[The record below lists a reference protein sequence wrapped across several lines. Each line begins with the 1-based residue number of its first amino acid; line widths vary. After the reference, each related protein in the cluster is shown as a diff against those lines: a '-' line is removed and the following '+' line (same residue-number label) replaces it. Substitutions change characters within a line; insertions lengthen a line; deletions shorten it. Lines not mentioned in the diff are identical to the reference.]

1 MEKSVQKNRVNW
13 IMGALLLSMFLSSLD
28 QTIVTTALP
37 TIVEKLGGLDL
48 ISWVFTIYMLA
59 STAVMPIVGKLSDMY
74 GRKRFYLTGLLLFLG
89 GSALCGAAST
99 MEQLIIFRGIQ
110 GIGAGFLMPITFTL
124 IFGLMPQDKAGRFQ
138 ALFMSVFA
146 LSSVIGPTL
155 GSFITTHLNWRWNFY
170 INLPL
175 GIVSFII
182 LSMALFEQK
191 NEEKKHIDYL
201 GSILLVVSTISILLA
216 LKMGGVDYGWLSWQI
231 LGLFTI
237 GVISIISFFVT
248 EMKVKEPILPLGLFK
263 NRVIASSSLV
273 TFIQGVVMFGSLLYI
288 PIFVQGGL
296 GGNVSDAG
304 NAVTPMMFSVMIG
317 ASISSFTMTKLSWRI
332 NMLASM
338 LITGVGL
345 FFMTNMPLD
354 ANKWIVRLDM
364 VVIGAGIGILMPIAQ
379 TAVTVSAAE
388 RYQGIATSTVTFFRA
403 IGGVF
408 GTAIMA
414 ALVNR
419 HMETAIQSGAPKLG
433 VPAEKLEMF
442 TNPQVLLRAGGQ
454 IPEQVLTML
463 KNALGDSIHLGFW
476 FLVGAAVIGF
486 LSACFAGSSRF
497 DPVAYKKKQAA
508 KQQTVEMPN

>member
-1 MEKSVQKNRVNW
+1 MGKSGQINRVNW

-37 TIVEKLGGLDL
+37 TIVEKLGGLDM

-59 STAVMPIVGKLSDMY
+59 STAIMPIVGKLSDMY
-74 GRKRFYLTGLLLFLG
+74 GRKRFYLIGLLLFLG
-89 GSALCGAAST
+89 GSALCGASTT

-138 ALFMSVFA
+138 ALFMGVFA
-146 LSSVIGPTL
+146 LSSVVGPTL
-155 GSFITTHLNWRWNFY
+155 GSVITTHFSWRWNFY

-175 GIVSFII
+175 GIVSFVI
-182 LSMALFEQK
+182 LSLALFEQK
-191 NEEKKHIDYL
+191 REEKKYIDYL
-201 GSILLVVSTISILLA
+201 GSILLVISTISILLA
-216 LKMGGVDYGWLSWQI
+216 LKMGGVDYSWSSKQI
-231 LGLFTI
+231 IGLFAL
-237 GVISIISFFVT
+237 GAVSIIFFFIT
-248 EMKVKEPILPLGLFK
+248 EMKVNEPILPLGLFK
-263 NRVIASSSLV
+263 NRVIAASSLV
-273 TFIQGVVMFGSLLYI
+273 TFIQGVVMFGALLYI

-296 GGNVSDAG
+296 GGDISDAG

-317 ASISSFTMTKLSWRI
+317 ASISSFTMTRLSWRA

-338 LITGVGL
+338 IIAGAGL
-345 FFMTNMPLD
+345 FFMTGMSLE
-354 ANKWIVRLDM
+354 ANKWMMRLDM
-364 VVIGAGIGILMPIAQ
+364 VVIGAGIGILMPITQ
-379 TAVTVSAAE
+379 TAVTVSAEE
-388 RYQGIATSTVTFFRA
+388 RYQGIATSTVAFFRS

-419 HMETAIQSGAPKLG
+419 HMESAIQSGAPKLG
-433 VPAEKLEMF
+433 IPIEKLEMF

-454 IPEQVLTML
+454 IPGQVLTML

-476 FLVGAAVIGF
+476 FLVGAAVFG
-486 LSACFAGSSRF
+486 LLAALFAGSARF
-497 DPVAYKKKQAA
+497 DAAAYKKKQAA
-508 KQQTVEMPN
+508 QQDSAQAPH